1 MATQGIYLAL
11 LSEKQKIMTIDNKY
25 NDEAIYKIKELVGD
39 NGISMFITNLNDSP
53 LHAVPMNTKKV
64 DNQGNLW
71 FLSSKNND
79 TAKNTKASHN
89 VQLIY
94 SKPRNKEF
102 LSIFGHSR
110 IVVDRGII
118 KDLYQNTDD
127 VWFNTSDDPDL
138 IAIVV
143 SPKEA
148 RYWEPN
154 ANSFLTLFKLAQHSI
169 IGSDSNIHEA

>member
-1 MATQGIYLAL
+1 
-11 LSEKQKIMTIDNKY
+11 MTIDHKY
-25 NDEAIYKIKELVGD
+25 DDKAIFKIKEMVGD
-39 NGISMFITNLNDSP
+39 IGISMFITNLKDMP
-53 LHAVPMNTKKV
+53 FHAVPMSTKKV

-71 FLSSKNND
+71 FLSSKNHD

-94 SKPRNKEF
+94 SKPLNKAF
-102 LSIFGHSR
+102 LSIFGQSR

-118 KDLYQNTDD
+118 KDLYEKTDD
-127 VWFNTSDDPDL
+127 TWFNTSDDPDL

-143 SPKEA
+143 NPKEA

-154 ANSFLTLFKLAQHSI
+154 ANSFLTLFKLAHQS
-169 IGSDSNIHEA
+169 GSALNM